1 MLITQDFVRSD
12 EDVDGGSFLL
22 YDRRAKVVYSVSREQ
37 RRILVIRDQPF
48 DPRVPE
54 TLLLEDRVTLAE
66 EAPRIEGRPAYAYS
80 LLSDGNVCQ
89 QSLVVP
95 GLLAEEAK
103 AIIELRGL
111 LAGRQYR
118 DLNKTP
124 KSFVRRAFL
133 PTTCTRLAATSNMVL
148 PFRNRTPPAGTAY

>member
-22 YDRRAKVVYSVSREQ
+22 YDRRAKIVYRVSREQ
-37 RRILVIRDQPF
+37 RRILVMRDQPF

-54 TLLLEDRVTLAE
+54 TLLLEDRVTLAK
-66 EAPRIEGRPAYAYS
+66 EAPRIEGRPVYAYA

-111 LAGRQYR
+111 LAGRQCR
-118 DLNKTP
+118 ELNKTP
-124 KSFVRRAFL
+124 KSFVRPAFL
-133 PTTCTRLAATSNMVL
+133 PPTCTRLAATSNMVL